1 MEQREE
7 LLLLPTSGCSISRNE
22 PHLGQRETLSKVRN
36 MCQSLEGQRNKPGPP
51 EHKLSIT
58 LPKKGDFT
66 FSPKFVF
73 NNSGG
78 STISSNGGSDH
89 AWADVSPDK
98 EEQDVDEEE
107 EEKGEGEEQDEEE

>member
-1 MEQREE
+1 
-7 LLLLPTSGCSISRNE
+7 
-22 PHLGQRETLSKVRN
+22 
-36 MCQSLEGQRNKPGPP
+36 MCRSLEGQRNKPGPP

-107 EEKGEGEEQDEEE
+107 EEKGEGEEQDEEEEEPRKKKPCFRPMNTWRAVSTYPTLYVK